1 MYHQTFL
8 PPSYSFASPC
18 SIIYSAIS
26 ILPTLAKIEYEAKE
40 NNSDIKKGICPHVSL
55 EKRITELEKQVERI
69 NELENQLKEMKS
81 KK

>member
-26 ILPTLAKIEYEAKE
+26 ILPTLTEASNLKYLSLPKSYKTTFSPLY
-40 NNSDIKKGICPHVSL
+40 NSLS
-55 EKRITELEKQVERI
+55 
-69 NELENQLKEMKS
+69 NS
-81 KK
+81 SFA